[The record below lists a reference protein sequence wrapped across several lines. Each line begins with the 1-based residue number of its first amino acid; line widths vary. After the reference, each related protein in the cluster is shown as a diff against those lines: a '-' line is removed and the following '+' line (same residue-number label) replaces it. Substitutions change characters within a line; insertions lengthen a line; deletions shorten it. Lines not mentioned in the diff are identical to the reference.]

1 MRVFIA
7 GGDSRIGSA
16 LAGIARKH
24 GDEVILS
31 SRRPGAAWPL
41 DLGCPESWRLPDGP
55 GAAFLCASL
64 CSLAACRMNP
74 EATALVNVKGTLL
87 LAERLAASGF
97 RICFL
102 SSTQV
107 FDGRKPFPLPS
118 DAVSPETEYGRQ
130 KAVVEERLLRFFP
143 SSLIVRLSKVVT
155 PDLPLFRA
163 WKEALERKEVIQPF
177 SDSYLSPLSL
187 VDMAEVLYSAM
198 AKGERGILHLSGPD
212 QVSYAEAGNILAD
225 VLRVDKTLIREIPTP
240 DTIPMEEHPPHVT
253 LGGIRQS
260 MPPASS
266 TLARVFRSIIWT

>member
-16 LAGIARKH
+16 LAGIARKY
-24 GDEVILS
+24 GDEVIPS
-31 SRRPGAAWPL
+31 SRRPDAAWPM
-41 DLGCPESWRLPDGP
+41 DLGYPESWRLPDGP
-55 GAAFLCASL
+55 GAAFLCASV

-74 EATALVNVKGTLL
+74 EATALINVKGTLL

-102 SSTQV
+102 SSNQV
-107 FDGRKPFPLPS
+107 FDGRSPFPPPS
-118 DAVSPETEYGRQ
+118 AAVSPKTEYGRQ

-143 SSLIVRLSKVVT
+143 SSLIVRLSKVVA

-163 WKEALERKEVIQPF
+163 WKNALERKEVIHPF
-177 SDSYLSPLSL
+177 SDSYLSPIPL

-212 QVSYAEAGNILAD
+212 QISYAEAGQILAD
-225 VLRVDKTLIREIPTP
+225 VLHADNMLIQEIPAP
-240 DTIPMEEHPPHVT
+240 DIIPMEEHPPHVT
-253 LGGIRQS
+253 LGASRQS
-260 MPPASS
+260 MPTASS
-266 TLARVFRSIIWT
+266 TLAQVFRSMM